1 MSQVQY
7 YSFLNLMESVGGIA
21 SFLSAFI
28 YIILAYFMRNQWTE
42 SIMRE
47 VSKQSSSTETD
58 KETDVLKIQSKI
70 RTRVSYEGIYRLHD
84 LVNFLDTQ
92 VTDLQTS

>member
-1 MSQVQY
+1 
-7 YSFLNLMESVGGIA
+7 
-21 SFLSAFI
+21 
-28 YIILAYFMRNQWTE
+28 
-42 SIMRE
+42 MRE